1 MSFGKIALHLVQVG
15 IIDLLK
21 DEYANCGEDS
31 FILLHSFE
39 ISDKLKGVRKGHVF
53 STIRTTLKS
62 LSLYLYT
69 ASLQQSTIASDIAH
83 DLL

>member
-31 FILLHSFE
+31 FNLSHSFE
-39 ISDKLKGVRKGHVF
+39 ISNKLKGVR
-53 STIRTTLKS
+53 
-62 LSLYLYT
+62 
-69 ASLQQSTIASDIAH
+69 
-83 DLL
+83 